1 MDFLVLANAAKQAAD
16 FLDIDLDQ
24 LYGSHRHEIDMIL
37 VKDIYKP
44 LFNIMGGH
52 RTEMRNWMK
61 SDNSHLS
68 GIPKE
73 LIMREGRLNDV
84 VCYLERFK

>member
-1 MDFLVLANAAKQAAD
+1 MDDIARNVATT
-16 FLDIDLDQ
+16 LDIDPAQ
-24 LYGSHRHEIDMIL
+24 LS
-37 VKDIYKP
+37 KIYKYSNMGNHETEN
-44 LFNIMGGH
+44 LLVRAYISLYQIMGGH
-52 RTEMRNWMK
+52 RPEMKVWMT
-61 SDNSHLS
+61 SQNSHLS